1 MDYPQQNHSR
11 VLHSITALFSS
22 ARTEWVDKQELNSS
36 CIDRIN
42 ALFIGNAFS
51 TFNYLASAPLIES
64 NAASSN
70 PYVFETEIFL
80 DTNRPSVHTQAVIR
94 TPKPQIFLK
103 PLSRVFLFL
112 DPTSL
117 VNSCRRLKPDAFPV
131 SYVTINSGPGLTCK
145 FIMVGN
151 TGTIPVYTR
160 IFGLKQFPVVLFH
173 SLRCLVVAVYF
184 NNSSALSSLRA
195 NELAVCALTSQ

>member
-1 MDYPQQNHSR
+1 MHKFILTLLKDPFKIHKKGCFQFFLDYPQQNHSR
-11 VLHSITALFSS
+11 VLHSITALFPS

-80 DTNRPSVHTQAVIR
+80 DTNRPSVHT
-94 TPKPQIFLK
+94 
-103 PLSRVFLFL
+103 
-112 DPTSL
+112 
-117 VNSCRRLKPDAFPV
+117 
-131 SYVTINSGPGLTCK
+131 
-145 FIMVGN
+145 
-151 TGTIPVYTR
+151 
-160 IFGLKQFPVVLFH
+160 
-173 SLRCLVVAVYF
+173 
-184 NNSSALSSLRA
+184 
-195 NELAVCALTSQ
+195 